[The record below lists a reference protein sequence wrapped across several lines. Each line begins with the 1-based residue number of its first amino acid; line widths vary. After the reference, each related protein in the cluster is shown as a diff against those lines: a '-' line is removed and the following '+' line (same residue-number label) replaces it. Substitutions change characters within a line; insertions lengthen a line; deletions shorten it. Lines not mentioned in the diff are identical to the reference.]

1 MAYELK
7 INVKKGVVVGGG
19 LANNAYVEVWID
31 GMLVETTASVPSPP
45 EWNKEI
51 IKEFDSLEPATPII
65 ISFSMYKKRWTSE
78 GFKLVGSA
86 QFPLSDLAEKLN
98 KGPVHKV
105 MNLVA
110 NKRNITLSGT
120 LQLVL
125 ELKGNVP
132 VEDEF
137 SRESLLVRRVSG
149 RITKGGG
156 AISRL
161 ADILVPKTQ
170 VSKAD
175 AANLGL
181 ISRVYRSIFHF
192 DNQVFGR
199 FVKFILLLVWVLVVK
214 YSMELWA
221 EMRNGLGNVEQRA
234 DNITGMF
241 EQLLRPAKL

>member
-1 MAYELK
+1 
-7 INVKKGVVVGGG
+7 
-19 LANNAYVEVWID
+19 
-31 GMLVETTASVPSPP
+31 
-45 EWNKEI
+45 
-51 IKEFDSLEPATPII
+51 
-65 ISFSMYKKRWTSE
+65 MYKKRWTSE

-105 MNLVA
+105 MNLIA

-125 ELKGNVP
+125 ELKGNAP

-137 SRESLLVRRVSG
+137 SRESMLVRRVSG

-156 AISRL
+156 AIRRL
-161 ADILVPKTQ
+161 ADILVPKTH
-170 VSKAD
+170 VSKEE
-175 AANLGL
+175 AANLGF
-181 ISRVYRSIFHF
+181 ISRVYRYIFHF

-199 FVKFILLLVWVLVVK
+199 FVKFVVLLVWVLVVK

-221 EMRNGLGNVEQRA
+221 EMKSGLGDVEQRV
-234 DNITGMF
+234 DNVTGMF
-241 EQLLRPAKL
+241 EQLLRPARA